1 MSPKRVLPRRVRS
14 FFSFS
19 NIRLEL
25 NSPSGASAQRKKRER
40 KEGGVGGRKE
50 RRTQDR
56 SEKREEDEKEM
67 GWGRGGC
74 RVCIALLCSVLTL
87 ESEFYFIKHTRGA
100 LFHLVCLTSAE
111 SIHSLISRA
120 THENTHKEAVRF
132 KLFCFRKNA
141 VLILKW

>member
-25 NSPSGASAQRKKRER
+25 NSPGGASAQRKKRER

-56 SEKREEDEKEM
+56 SEKREEEEKEM
-67 GWGRGGC
+67 GWGQGGWQ
-74 RVCIALLCSVLTL
+74 VCID
-87 ESEFYFIKHTRGA
+87 
-100 LFHLVCLTSAE
+100 
-111 SIHSLISRA
+111 SR
-120 THENTHKEAVRF
+120 K
-132 KLFCFRKNA
+132 
-141 VLILKW
+141 